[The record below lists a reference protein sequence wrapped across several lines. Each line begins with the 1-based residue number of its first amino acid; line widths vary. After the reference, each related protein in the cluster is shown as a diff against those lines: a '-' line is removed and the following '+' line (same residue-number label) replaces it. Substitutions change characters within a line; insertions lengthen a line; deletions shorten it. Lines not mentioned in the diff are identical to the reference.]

1 MVDRKVT
8 EMDSNPSIADFEEE
22 DDGRDGPLD
31 RLCLVVAALSIPGV
45 LPALAIAAAPV
56 VADALG
62 CRCGSCFH
70 VIWNQEREKA
80 GLDQKEDDD
89 TTTSVRVG
97 IEALKLLIRQDKE
110 KH

>member
-1 MVDRKVT
+1 MRETKRPRARLQLAGVMVDRKVT

-22 DDGRDGPLD
+22 DEGRDGPLD

-62 CRCGSCFH
+62 P
-70 VIWNQEREKA
+70 W
-80 GLDQKEDDD
+80 
-89 TTTSVRVG
+89 
-97 IEALKLLIRQDKE
+97 LLPLLAAPAVYGFLWFMTRN
-110 KH
+110 

>member
-62 CRCGSCFH
+62 P
-70 VIWNQEREKA
+70 W
-80 GLDQKEDDD
+80 
-89 TTTSVRVG
+89 
-97 IEALKLLIRQDKE
+97 LLPLLAVPAVYGFLWFMTRN
-110 KH
+110 

>member
-62 CRCGSCFH
+62 PWR
-70 VIWNQEREKA
+70 
-80 GLDQKEDDD
+80 LP
-89 TTTSVRVG
+89 
-97 IEALKLLIRQDKE
+97 LLAAPAVYGFLWFMTRN
-110 KH
+110 